1 MPILLCRLQELR
13 RGADPARIFS
23 IAFARGDAPEWL
35 AMSSDKGTVHVFKL
49 ATSAEAK
56 AAAARQLA
64 APEGGHA
71 NPVSSLKFV
80 SVRRILSRLAKG
92 KLARREIF
100 LPAYGLRR
108 LLESG
113 VWVWVSKLQ
122 Y

>member
-1 MPILLCRLQELR
+1 MQELR

-92 KLARREIF
+92 EAGSQGNL
-100 LPAYGLRR
+100 LPCLRR
-108 LLESG
+108 LLESKVW